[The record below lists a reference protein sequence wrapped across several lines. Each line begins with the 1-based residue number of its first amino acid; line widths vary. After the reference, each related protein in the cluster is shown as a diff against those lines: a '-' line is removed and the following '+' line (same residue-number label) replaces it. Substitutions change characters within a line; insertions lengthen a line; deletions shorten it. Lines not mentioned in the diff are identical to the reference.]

1 MSESSPLADLEAAL
15 EAGRVTTKSGLE
27 LPEAW
32 RHMPLTVVIPT
43 YNEAENLTAVI
54 SAVAE
59 LPLVCLSILVVDDDS
74 PDGTGQLAE
83 ELAKDYNIIQARA
96 DRTGRMSVLHRATKD
111 GLGRA
116 YVAGMARALEERAEY
131 VLQMDADG
139 SHPPTAIPAML
150 GTALATG
157 ADVIVGS
164 RYVTGGSI
172 DTDWSWHRKLLSAFA
187 NFYVNRILGTRIR
200 DVTAGFNLWK
210 RSTLADLSLDTI
222 RGSAYSFQVEM
233 KYRAVR
239 RGFLLVEIPIH
250 FTERAA
256 GRSKM
261 SLSVQLESAWRP
273 WLLRI
278 TRTRR

>member
-1 MSESSPLADLEAAL
+1 MSESSPSAAGA
-15 EAGRVTTKSGLE
+15 EVVMDARCIATRPRPE
-27 LPEAW
+27 LLGAW
-32 RHMPLTVVIPT
+32 RQTPLTVVIPT
-43 YNEAENLTAVI
+43 YNEAKNLAAIIRAVT
-54 SAVAE
+54 E
-59 LPLVCLSILVVDDDS
+59 LPLDRLSILVVDDNS

-83 ELAKDYNIIQARA
+83 ELAKSFNTAQVCT
-96 DRTGRMSVLHRATKD
+96 DRIGRMNVIHRTKKD

-116 YVAGMARALEERAEY
+116 YIAGITRALEEGAEY

-150 GTALATG
+150 GTALITG

-164 RYVTGGSI
+164 RYVTCGSI
-172 DTDWSWHRKLLSAFA
+172 DTDWSWYRKMLSAFA

-210 RSTLADLSLDTI
+210 GSTLAAIDMENI

-233 KYRAVR
+233 KYRAIR
-239 RGFLLVEIPIH
+239 HGFLLVEIPIH

-261 SLSVQLESAWRP
+261 SFAVQLESAWTP
-273 WLLRI
+273 WLLRFKL
-278 TRTRR
+278 